1 MKDLFTLLGF
11 VAAGF
16 CFFTWY
22 GGQQSNNGQLA
33 QNEIATAEASIAGLN
48 DYAERKLGN
57 TMTSSKKE
65 RADADKEPI
74 AAALDSRSSVSAA
87 AIKKDVQ
94 QLSDVAIE
102 NALER
107 QVPPGVSFALLIYS
121 AEKGKQM
128 NVNNLKK
135 VMDYLVSVKQNA
147 DEKDLKTYFKY
158 ASNSGKW
165 FQGLGLARNGGHPKA
180 ALLRIYDAYDLKRY
194 DDDIYNVVT
203 KNAHADLSYDAKITP
218 KTKIPAMAGDATTE
232 TVRSNHAYAVNRWA
246 DKESKGTK
254 AETKFLPAAEPAS
267 SSFNTIRKKV
277 LALEVGQSLSFSK
290 PEEYH
295 IAVKEMIALENGY
308 PSWVDYEEGVGKS
321 KAAKVFRKRAEKG
334 GFMATGGLKLTREI

>member
-22 GGQQSNNGQLA
+22 GGQQNHNGQLA
-33 QNEIATAEASIAGLN
+33 QNDITTAEASIAGLDN
-48 DYAERKLGN
+48 YTEQKLGK
-57 TMTSSKKE
+57 TTLSTPKE
-65 RADADKEPI
+65 RPDANSEPI
-74 AAALDSRSSVSAA
+74 AAALDSRAALSAS
-87 AIKKDVQ
+87 AIKKNVQ
-94 QLSDVAIE
+94 QLSKVAIE

-107 QVPPGVSFALLIYS
+107 QVPVGVSFALLIYS

-128 NVNNLKK
+128 NTNNLKK
-135 VMDYLVSVKQNA
+135 VMDYLVDVKQQAN
-147 DEKDLKTYFKY
+147 EKDLKTYFKY
-158 ASNSGKW
+158 ASNSAKW
-165 FQGLGLARNGGHPKA
+165 FQGLGLERNGGHPKA
-180 ALLRIYDAYDLKRY
+180 ALLRIYDAYDLKQY
-194 DDDIYNVVT
+194 DDDIYNIVT
-203 KNAHADLSYDAKITP
+203 NNTHTDLSYD
-218 KTKIPAMAGDATTE
+218 TKIIPRTKAPAIVGDASTE
-232 TVRSNHAYAVNRWA
+232 AVRNNHAYSVNRWA

-254 AETKFLPAAEPAS
+254 AETKFVPATDLDVS
-267 SSFNTIRKKV
+267 TFNTIRKKV

-308 PSWVDYEEGVGKS
+308 PSWVDYEDGVGKS

-334 GFMATGGLKLTREI
+334 GFMTTGGLKLTREI